1 MCTQWTEVRLGFVFL
16 LLLYIF
22 PEYNLERKCLLL
34 TRPSVGCFCLDLL
47 SCVLL
52 FQDPAFQTVTEQK
65 FWNLCD
71 VCGRLFKPQWCS
83 DTQIERKP
91 TSWAICLIQWKSP
104 ELCLFPP
111 VIFTDRTSGL
121 YRIHIVMCGS
131 YTAPLLPII
140 IQTQQTQNR
149 GRKGLLWSVQ
159 AAEHF
164 PGQGRP
170 VSYGCLG
177 CRNSSADPVTD
188 SCLFYSRCLLL
199 NLKLLIV
206 QSHGFPSISIHVHSV
221 CALVISAFRFLSP
234 FPLPHP

>member
-1 MCTQWTEVRLGFVFL
+1 MAQTCSLGTPFL
-16 LLLYIF
+16 QLCCSLPPPTGWRALLA
-22 PEYNLERKCLLL
+22 LL
-34 TRPSVGCFCLDLL
+34 
-47 SCVLL
+47 
-52 FQDPAFQTVTEQK
+52 
-65 FWNLCD
+65 
-71 VCGRLFKPQWCS
+71 
-83 DTQIERKP
+83 
-91 TSWAICLIQWKSP
+91 
-104 ELCLFPP
+104 
-111 VIFTDRTSGL
+111 
-121 YRIHIVMCGS
+121 S